1 MNYLAK
7 SETKYGINLI
17 LDVFFVLFRSRKILN
32 VFNVILLCDF
42 VDGVQTKRV
51 QTINEKRTE
60 IE

>member
-42 VDGVQTKRV
+42 VDGIQTKRG
-51 QTINEKRTE
+51 INEKRTE

>member
-32 VFNVILLCDF
+32 VFNIILLCGI
-42 VDGVQTKRV
+42 VDGVQTKRG
-51 QTINEKRTE
+51 INEKRTE